1 VLIYYKLP
9 PEGRDVKAVAEII
22 QKTFHTSFEY
32 FPYVQLHESG
42 SCLAWL
48 SRVADHVVIS
58 TARRH
63 NRQKRRAASMHSS
76 GNSDH
81 DDRDETTLPARR
93 ILIDR
98 VELAEWTD
106 KLDAI
111 PVQER
116 QLILMAR
123 IEGLSTVEIAERLN
137 QPNEAVADLLHQAIQ
152 CFRGPPED

>member
-1 VLIYYKLP
+1 
-9 PEGRDVKAVAEII
+9 
-22 QKTFHTSFEY
+22 
-32 FPYVQLHESG
+32 
-42 SCLAWL
+42 
-48 SRVADHVVIS
+48 
-58 TARRH
+58 
-63 NRQKRRAASMHSS
+63 MHSS